1 MVTKSN
7 NFKQFQTKS
16 NNFKQ
21 SQTKSNSKQ
30 INLQQHDDI
39 QLIQQWQTTAD
50 NRCLALLF
58 QRYSHLVSA
67 ICLKYLKQREDAQ
80 DAAMDIFEKLPME
93 LKKANITYF
102 KSWLY
107 MVTKNHCLMR
117 LRKAKLPT
125 ISEQEMSYSLDNQ
138 LDWSETPNHESDIEN
153 AQIENLQPCLEQLKV
168 EQKQCVELFFLQEKS
183 YKEIMQITFFE
194 YNAVKSFI
202 QNGRVNLRKCLENG
216 LQSV

>member
-1 MVTKSN
+1 M
-7 NFKQFQTKS
+7 
-16 NNFKQ
+16 
-21 SQTKSNSKQ
+21 
-30 INLQQHDDI
+30 QQLNDI

-80 DAAMDIFEKLPME
+80 DAAMDIFEKLPAE
-93 LKKANITYF
+93 LQKANITYF

-125 ISEQEMSYSLDNQ
+125 ISEQEISYPLDDQ
-138 LDWSETPNHESDIEN
+138 LDWSEMPNHESDIEN
-153 AQIENLQPCLEQLKV
+153 KQLENLQPCLEQLKI

-183 YKEIMQITFFE
+183 YKEIMQITLFE

-202 QNGRVNLRKCLENG
+202 QNGRVNLRKCLENN
-216 LQSV
+216 

>member
-1 MVTKSN
+1 V
-7 NFKQFQTKS
+7 
-16 NNFKQ
+16 
-21 SQTKSNSKQ
+21 
-30 INLQQHDDI
+30 QHFDDI
-39 QLIQQWQTTAD
+39 QLIAQWRTTAD

-80 DAAMDIFEKLPME
+80 DAAMDIFEKLPVE
-93 LKKANITYF
+93 LKKSNITYF

-125 ISEQEMSYSLDNQ
+125 ISEQEMSYPLDNQ
-138 LDWSETPNHESDIEN
+138 LDWSESPNHESDIEN
-153 AQIENLQPCLEQLKV
+153 AQLENLQPCLEQLKT
-168 EQKQCVELFFLQEKS
+168 EQKRCVELFFLQEKS
-183 YKEIMQITFFE
+183 YKEIMQITLFE

-202 QNGRVNLRKCLENG
+202 QNGRVNLKKCLD
-216 LQSV
+216 SK